1 MELEPGKI
9 IVPMKIYNDMLIE
22 TSFYRERVKFLEEE
36 IERFKNPL
44 KYRIKKSAAVKKP
57 VSKTGNLIHFPVGK
71 ENKKENPCR

>member
-36 IERFKNPL
+36 IERIKSPL
-44 KYRIKKSAAVKKP
+44 KNRIKKRQTAKNS
-57 VSKTGNLIHFPVGK
+57 VSKTGTLIHFPVGK